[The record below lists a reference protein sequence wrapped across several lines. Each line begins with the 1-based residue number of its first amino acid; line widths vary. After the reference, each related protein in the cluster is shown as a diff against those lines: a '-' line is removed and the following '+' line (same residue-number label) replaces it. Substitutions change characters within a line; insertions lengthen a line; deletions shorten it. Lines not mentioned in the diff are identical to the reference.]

1 MPIGTTSKWAL
12 SVLKKTEMIKT
23 LIFDLGG
30 VLVSLNRERCLENF
44 SKNLGF
50 DNFGDYLNAYAQKGF
65 FAKYENGDIDSIEFR
80 DEIRKRCTKE
90 NVQDED
96 IDEAFFTFL
105 THVDPYKVKL
115 LMELKKKYHLLL
127 LSNVNP
133 ISWSKCCE
141 LFYDAN
147 EIDIEDVFEK
157 LYLSYRVKASKPG
170 KEIYEHLIKDS
181 GINPEEALFI
191 DDSKANIEAGA
202 EMGLNTLYYDVTK
215 NLEEEVADKL
225 KELGEEW

>member
-1 MPIGTTSKWAL
+1 M
-12 SVLKKTEMIKT
+12 
-23 LIFDLGG
+23 
-30 VLVSLNRERCLENF
+30 SLNRERCLENF

-50 DNFGDYLNAYAQKGF
+50 ENFGDYLNAYAQKGF
-65 FAKYENGDIDSIEFR
+65 FAKFENGDIDSAEFR
-80 DEIRKRCTKE
+80 DEIRSRCNKE
-90 NVQDED
+90 NVKDEE
-96 IDEAFFTFL
+96 IDEAFYTFL
-105 THVDPYKVKL
+105 TQVDPYKVKL

-133 ISWSKCCE
+133 IGWSKCCE

-157 LYLSYRVKASKPG
+157 LYLSFRVKASKPG

-191 DDSKANIEAGA
+191 DDSKANIEMGA
-202 EMGLNTLYYDVTK
+202 QMGLQTMYYDVTK
-215 NLEEEVADKL
+215 NLEEEVVNRL